1 MFGYVFFFPVTVVSS
16 IIIVVLI
23 VSEFTAYWSIH
34 ISEELFVDTT
44 RSHKLKINL
53 DIYVPSIS
61 CDYLSLDAMDSS
73 GDQHLH
79 IEHNVFKRR
88 IDLMGNPITDPIKEE
103 MIIPTT
109 KKIVNVVCI
118 NPDFHIQWKN

>member
-1 MFGYVFFFPVTVVSS
+1 MFCMLRHLTKFIYVFFPVTVISS

-61 CDYLSLDAMDSS
+61 CDCKFLNLFVLSNFLFLLN
-73 GDQHLH
+73 GVLFHR
-79 IEHNVFKRR
+79 FKS
-88 IDLMGNPITDPIKEE
+88 
-103 MIIPTT
+103 
-109 KKIVNVVCI
+109 
-118 NPDFHIQWKN
+118 

>member
-1 MFGYVFFFPVTVVSS
+1 M
-16 IIIVVLI
+16 LI

-44 RSHKLKINL
+44 RTHKLKINL
-53 DIYVPSIS
+53 DIYVPTIS

-88 IDLMGNPITDPIKEE
+88 IDLSGNPITDPIKEE

-109 KKIVNVVCI
+109 KKVVNVTTEVEEVKCGSCYGAES
-118 NPDFHIQWKN
+118 NTTQ

>member
-1 MFGYVFFFPVTVVSS
+1 MFPVTVISS

-61 CDYLSLDAMDSS
+61 CDCKFSDLLIS
-73 GDQHLH
+73 
-79 IEHNVFKRR
+79 
-88 IDLMGNPITDPIKEE
+88 IDLFIKYNLFFKQ
-103 MIIPTT
+103 I
-109 KKIVNVVCI
+109 
-118 NPDFHIQWKN
+118 